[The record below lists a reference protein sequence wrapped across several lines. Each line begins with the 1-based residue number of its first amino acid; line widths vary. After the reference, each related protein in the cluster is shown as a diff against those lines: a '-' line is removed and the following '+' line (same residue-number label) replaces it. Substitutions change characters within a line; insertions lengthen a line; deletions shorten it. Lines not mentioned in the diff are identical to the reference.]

1 MKVNRIH
8 IILCLLGLSLP
19 IMASNISGNTEFLK
33 RNYEGAIEEYKKTIN
48 ATDSTDSKDKSVA
61 FAKFRVGECYSN
73 LNNPEEAVN
82 YLNEAIISGYQHAD
96 AYLIYGKN
104 LQKLGKYKLAK
115 AAFEEVERLQP
126 TNPLVKNLKASCDFA
141 VRFSSQNPISPEE
154 YIKGVNTAD
163 MEYGIGFYK
172 SGIIYATTSKDKDE
186 YRSQMFFT
194 DSSDEFSSSRSVDNM
209 IKSGKKPNMGTFA
222 IDTLNS
228 IMYYTKCIN
237 NENND
242 CFIYYSVFKKDK
254 WKNKGVLPIGD
265 RHTDAAHPALSENGK
280 RLYFTSNRSGGYGGS
295 DIWYIEKKQN
305 GKWDYKPINA
315 GAVVN
320 TAGNEA
326 FPYVVGNTLIFASD
340 GGVGFGGYDLYS
352 AVIDGKSISGVQN
365 LYRPINS
372 SYDDINI
379 IVSEKNDEAFLISN
393 RKTDTQDDIYRFKG
407 IFSATMISGH
417 VYDKKTGEPLSG
429 AQVILN
435 GMGKSQTVQTNEEG
449 YYYAFVEAGDFYKLI
464 ASSMGYL
471 SDIAMTKTEKTSI
484 GSFPVEQDFY
494 LSQAAMSISGR
505 VYDMETNEPF
515 INEDVMLYQDGKVVQ
530 QTKTDITGRYT
541 FTDLENGKEYQVK
554 VNKPNFLSI
563 SSKPFRYS
571 ENDSNNS
578 QFDLASIPS
587 AGNAYS
593 SEDKRYNKEGAVVG
607 WGKEIFLYD
616 IYYNFDSA
624 KLLPESKH
632 ALDKIILLLQSN
644 PTLKLEFGSHTDSRG
659 THEYNDKLSDERAKS
674 VVDYLVEA
682 GIDRTRLTWRGYG
695 KRHPL
700 IAKPATEGEHR
711 MNRRTSFKIVEN

>member
-1 MKVNRIH
+1 MPTF
-8 IILCLLGLSLP
+8 G
-19 IMASNISGNTEFLK
+19 SNIAGNTEFLK
-33 RNYEGAIEEYKKTIN
+33 RNYEGAIEQYKETLSN
-48 ATDSTDSKDKSVA
+48 TDSTKSKSET
-61 FAKFRVGECYSN
+61 FALYRIGECYSY
-73 LNNPEEAVN
+73 LNEPEEAVN
-82 YLNEAIISGYQHAD
+82 YLNNAITSGYQEAD

-104 LQKLGKYKLAK
+104 LQKLGKYTLAK

-126 TNPLVKNLKASCDFA
+126 ANPLVKNLKASCDFA
-141 VRFSSQNPISPEE
+141 IRFSSQNPISPEE
-154 YIKGVNTAD
+154 YISGINTTD
-163 MEYGIGFYK
+163 LEYGIGFYK
-172 SGIIYATTSKDKDE
+172 SGIIYSKTSKDKDE
-186 YRSQMFFT
+186 YRSQMYFA
-194 DSSDEFSSSRSVDNM
+194 DNSDEFSSSRSVDNM
-209 IKSGKKPNMGTFA
+209 IKTGNKPNIGTFA
-222 IDTLNS
+222 VDTLNN

-265 RHTDAAHPALSENGK
+265 RHTDAAHPALSANGK
-280 RLYFTSNRSGGYGGS
+280 RLYFTSNRAGGYGGS

-352 AVIDGKSISGVQN
+352 AIIDGKSISGVQN

-372 SYDDINI
+372 SFDDINI

-393 RKTDTQDDIYRFKG
+393 RKTDTKDDVYRFKG

-417 VYDKKTGEPLSG
+417 VYDKKTGLPLSE

-435 GMGKSQTVQTNEEG
+435 GMGKSQTVQTNEDG

-471 SDIAMTKTEKTSI
+471 SDIAMAKTEKTSI

-515 INEDVMLYQDGKVVQ
+515 INEDVMLLQDGKVVQ

-563 SSKPFRYS
+563 SSRPFRYS
-571 ENDSNNS
+571 EGDSNNS

-587 AGNAYS
+587 AANAYS
-593 SEDKRYNKEGAVVG
+593 SDDKRYNKEGAVVG
-607 WGKEIFLYD
+607 WGREIFLYD

-659 THEYNDKLSDERAKS
+659 THEYNDKLSNERAKS
-674 VVDYLVEA
+674 VVDYLVSA
-682 GIDRTRLTWRGYG
+682 GIDSTRLSWKGYG

-700 IAKPATEGEHR
+700 IANPATEGEHR

>member
-1 MKVNRIH
+1 
-8 IILCLLGLSLP
+8 
-19 IMASNISGNTEFLK
+19 MASNITGNTEFLK
-33 RNYEGAIEEYKKTIN
+33 RNYEGAIVEYQETLNN
-48 ATDSTDSKDKSVA
+48 ADSVKSDKQA
-61 FAKFRVGECYSN
+61 YALYRIGECYSI
-73 LNNPEEAVN
+73 LNNAEEAVN
-82 YLNEAIISGYQHAD
+82 YLNDAIISGYQKAE

-126 TNPLVKNLKASCDFA
+126 ANQQVKNLKASCDFA
-141 VRFSSQNPISPEE
+141 QLYSSQNPISPEE
-154 YIKGVNTAD
+154 YISGINTSD
-163 MEYGIGFYK
+163 IEYGIGFYK
-172 SGIIYATTSKDKDE
+172 SGIIYATTSKSKKE
-186 YRSQMFFT
+186 YSSKMFFS
-194 DSSDEFSSSRSVDNM
+194 DSNDDYSTSRSVDNM
-209 IKSGKKPNMGTFA
+209 IKFGRKPNIGTFA
-222 IDTLNS
+222 IDTLNH
-228 IMYYTKCIN
+228 IMYYTKCTN

-254 WKNKGVLPIGD
+254 WVNKGLLPIGD
-265 RHTDAAHPALSENGK
+265 RHTDAAHPALSANGK
-280 RLYFTSNRSGGYGGS
+280 RLYFSSNRAGGYGGS

-305 GKWDYKPINA
+305 GKWDYTPINA

-320 TAGNEA
+320 TAGNET
-326 FPYVVGNTLIFASD
+326 FPYVVDNTLIFASD
-340 GGVGFGGYDLYS
+340 GQVGFGGYDLYS
-352 AVIDGKSISGVQN
+352 AIIDGKSISGVQN

-393 RKTDTQDDIYRFKG
+393 RKTDTKDDVYRFQG

-435 GMGKSQTVQTNEEG
+435 GMGKSQTAQTNEEG

-471 SDIAMTKTEKTSI
+471 SDIAMTKTQKTSI

-494 LSQAAMSISGR
+494 LSQTAMSISGR

-515 INEDVMLYQDGKVVQ
+515 INEDVMLLQDGNVIQ

-554 VNKPNFLSI
+554 VNKANFLSI

-571 ENDSNNS
+571 ETDSNNS

-587 AGNAYS
+587 STNAYS
-593 SEDKRYNKEGAVVG
+593 SEDKRYNKDGAIVG
-607 WGKEIFLYD
+607 WGREIFLYD
-616 IYYNFDSA
+616 IYYNFNSA

-632 ALDKIILLLQSN
+632 ALDRIILLLQSN

-659 THEYNDKLSDERAKS
+659 THEYNDKLSEARAKS
-674 VVDYLVEA
+674 VVDYLVNA
-682 GIDRTRLTWRGYG
+682 GINRTRLSWKGYG

>member
-1 MKVNRIH
+1 MKLNRIS
-8 IILCLLGLSLP
+8 IIFCLLGLTMPSFG
-19 IMASNISGNTEFLK
+19 SNITGNTEFLK
-33 RNYEGAIEEYKKTIN
+33 RNYEGAIVEYKETLSN
-48 ATDSTDSKDKSVA
+48 ADSTKTDKEA
-61 FAKFRVGECYSN
+61 FALYRIGECYSN

-82 YLNEAIISGYQHAD
+82 YLNDAIISGYQKAD

-126 TNPLVKNLKASCDFA
+126 ANPLVKNLKASCDFA
-141 VRFSSQNPISPEE
+141 MLYSSQNPISPEE
-154 YIKGVNTAD
+154 YISGVNTSD
-163 MEYGIGFYK
+163 LEYGIGFYK
-172 SGIIYATTSKDKDE
+172 SGIIYATTSKSKDE
-186 YRSQMFFT
+186 YRSQMYFS
-194 DSSDEFSSSRSVDNM
+194 DSSDDFSTSRSVDNM
-209 IKSGKKPNMGTFA
+209 VKSGSKPNIGTFA
-222 IDTLNS
+222 VDTLNN

-254 WKNKGVLPIGD
+254 WVNKGLLPIGD
-265 RHTDAAHPALSENGK
+265 RHTDAAHPALSANGK
-280 RLYFTSNRSGGYGGS
+280 RLYFTSNRAGGYGGS

-305 GKWDYKPINA
+305 GKWDYTPINA

-326 FPYVVGNTLIFASD
+326 FPYVVANTLIFASD

-352 AVIDGKSISGVQN
+352 AIIDGKSISGVQN

-372 SYDDINI
+372 SFDDINI

-393 RKTDTQDDIYRFKG
+393 RKTETKDDIYRFKG

-471 SDIAMTKTEKTSI
+471 SDIAMAKTQKTSI

-505 VYDMETNEPF
+505 VYDMETNEPI
-515 INEDVMLYQDGKVVQ
+515 INEDVMLLQDGTVVQ

-571 ENDSNNS
+571 ETDSNNS
-578 QFDLASIPS
+578 QFDLAS
-587 AGNAYS
+587 S
-593 SEDKRYNKEGAVVG
+593 SSNTNS
-607 WGKEIFLYD
+607 WGREIFLYD

-624 KLLPESKH
+624 KLLPESKA
-632 ALDKIILLLQSN
+632 ALDRIILLLQSN

-659 THEYNDKLSDERAKS
+659 THEYNDKLSEERAKS
-674 VVDYLVEA
+674 VVDYLVNA
-682 GIDRTRLTWRGYG
+682 GINRTRLSWKGYG

-700 IAKPATEGEHR
+700 IARPATEGEHR
-711 MNRRTSFKIVEN
+711 MNRRTSFKIIEN

>member
-1 MKVNRIH
+1 MKLNRIS
-8 IILCLLGLSLP
+8 IIFCLLGLTMP
-19 IMASNISGNTEFLK
+19 TFGSNIAGNTEFLK
-33 RNYEGAIEEYKKTIN
+33 RNYEGAIEQYKETLSN
-48 ATDSTDSKDKSVA
+48 TDSTKSKSET
-61 FAKFRVGECYSN
+61 FALYRIGECYSY
-73 LNNPEEAVN
+73 LNEPEEAVN
-82 YLNEAIISGYQHAD
+82 YLNNAITSGYQEAD

-104 LQKLGKYKLAK
+104 LQKLGKYTLAK

-126 TNPLVKNLKASCDFA
+126 ANPLVKNLKASCDFA
-141 VRFSSQNPISPEE
+141 IRFSSQNPISPEE
-154 YIKGVNTAD
+154 YISGINTTD
-163 MEYGIGFYK
+163 LEYGIGFYK
-172 SGIIYATTSKDKDE
+172 SGIIYSKTSKDKDE
-186 YRSQMFFT
+186 YRSQMYFA
-194 DSSDEFSSSRSVDNM
+194 DNSDEFSSSRSVDNM
-209 IKSGKKPNMGTFA
+209 IKTGNKPNIGTFA
-222 IDTLNS
+222 VDTLNN

-265 RHTDAAHPALSENGK
+265 RHTDAAHPALSANGK
-280 RLYFTSNRSGGYGGS
+280 RLYFTSNRAGGYGGS

-352 AVIDGKSISGVQN
+352 AIIDGKSISGVQN

-372 SYDDINI
+372 SFDDINI

-393 RKTDTQDDIYRFKG
+393 RKTDTKDDVYRFKG

-417 VYDKKTGEPLSG
+417 VYDKKTGLPLSE

-435 GMGKSQTVQTNEEG
+435 GMGKSQTVQTNEDG

-471 SDIAMTKTEKTSI
+471 SDIAMAKTEKTSI

-515 INEDVMLYQDGKVVQ
+515 INEDVMLLQDGKVVQ

-563 SSKPFRYS
+563 SSRPFRYS
-571 ENDSNNS
+571 EGDSNNS

-587 AGNAYS
+587 AANAYS
-593 SEDKRYNKEGAVVG
+593 SDDKRYNKEGAVVG
-607 WGKEIFLYD
+607 WGREIFLYD

-659 THEYNDKLSDERAKS
+659 THEYNDKLSNERAKS
-674 VVDYLVEA
+674 VVDYLVSA
-682 GIDRTRLTWRGYG
+682 GIDSTRLSWKGYG

-700 IAKPATEGEHR
+700 IANPATEGEHR

>member
-1 MKVNRIH
+1 MKLNRIS
-8 IILCLLGLSLP
+8 IIFCLLGLTMP
-19 IMASNISGNTEFLK
+19 TFGSNIAGNTEFLK
-33 RNYEGAIEEYKKTIN
+33 RNYEGAIEQYKETLSN
-48 ATDSTDSKDKSVA
+48 TDSTKSKSET
-61 FAKFRVGECYSN
+61 FALYRIGECYSY
-73 LNNPEEAVN
+73 LNEPEEAVN
-82 YLNEAIISGYQHAD
+82 YLNNAITSGYQEAD

-104 LQKLGKYKLAK
+104 LQKLGKYTLAK

-126 TNPLVKNLKASCDFA
+126 ANPLVKNLKASCDFA
-141 VRFSSQNPISPEE
+141 IRFSSQNPISPEE
-154 YIKGVNTAD
+154 YISGINTTD
-163 MEYGIGFYK
+163 LEYGIGFYK
-172 SGIIYATTSKDKDE
+172 SGIIYSKTSKDKDE
-186 YRSQMFFT
+186 YRSQMYFA
-194 DSSDEFSSSRSVDNM
+194 DNSDEFSSSRSVDNM
-209 IKSGKKPNMGTFA
+209 IKTGNKPNIGTFA
-222 IDTLNS
+222 VDTLNN

-265 RHTDAAHPALSENGK
+265 RHTDAAHPALSANGK
-280 RLYFTSNRSGGYGGS
+280 RLYFTSNRAGGYGGS

-352 AVIDGKSISGVQN
+352 AIIDGKSISGVQN

-372 SYDDINI
+372 SFDDINI

-393 RKTDTQDDIYRFKG
+393 RKTDTKDDVYRFKG

-417 VYDKKTGEPLSG
+417 VYDKKTGLPLSE

-435 GMGKSQTVQTNEEG
+435 GMGKSQTVRTNEDG

-464 ASSMGYL
+464 ASSIGYL
-471 SDIAMTKTEKTSI
+471 SDIAMAKTEKTSI

-515 INEDVMLYQDGKVVQ
+515 INEDVMLLQDGKVVQ

-563 SSKPFRYS
+563 SSRPFRYS
-571 ENDSNNS
+571 EGDSNNS

-587 AGNAYS
+587 AANAYS
-593 SEDKRYNKEGAVVG
+593 SDDKRYNKEGAVVG
-607 WGKEIFLYD
+607 WGREIFLYD

-659 THEYNDKLSDERAKS
+659 THEYNDKLSNERAKS
-674 VVDYLVEA
+674 VVDYLVSA
-682 GIDRTRLTWRGYG
+682 GIDSTRLSWKGYG

-700 IAKPATEGEHR
+700 IANPATEGEHR

>member
-1 MKVNRIH
+1 MKLNRIS
-8 IILCLLGLSLP
+8 IIFCLLGLTMPSFG
-19 IMASNISGNTEFLK
+19 SNITGNTEFLK
-33 RNYEGAIEEYKKTIN
+33 RNYEGAIVEYKETLSN
-48 ATDSTDSKDKSVA
+48 ADSTKTDKEA
-61 FAKFRVGECYSN
+61 FALYRIGECYSN

-82 YLNEAIISGYQHAD
+82 YLNDAIISGYQKAD

-126 TNPLVKNLKASCDFA
+126 ANPLVKNLKASCDFA
-141 VRFSSQNPISPEE
+141 MLYSSQNPISPEE
-154 YIKGVNTAD
+154 YISGVNTSD
-163 MEYGIGFYK
+163 LEYGIGFYK
-172 SGIIYATTSKDKDE
+172 SGIIYATTSKSKDE
-186 YRSQMFFT
+186 YRSQMYFS
-194 DSSDEFSSSRSVDNM
+194 DSSDDFSTSRSVDNM
-209 IKSGKKPNMGTFA
+209 VKSGSKPNIGTFA
-222 IDTLNS
+222 VDTLNN

-254 WKNKGVLPIGD
+254 WVNKGLLPIGD
-265 RHTDAAHPALSENGK
+265 RHTDAAHPALSANGK
-280 RLYFTSNRSGGYGGS
+280 RLYFTSNRAGGYGGS

-305 GKWDYKPINA
+305 GKWDYTPINA

-326 FPYVVGNTLIFASD
+326 FPYVVANTLIFASD

-352 AVIDGKSISGVQN
+352 AIIDGKSISGVQN

-372 SYDDINI
+372 SFDDINI

-393 RKTDTQDDIYRFKG
+393 RKTETKDDIYRFKG

-471 SDIAMTKTEKTSI
+471 SDIAMAKTQKTSI

-505 VYDMETNEPF
+505 VYDMETNEPI
-515 INEDVMLYQDGKVVQ
+515 INEDVMLLQDGTVVQ

-571 ENDSNNS
+571 ETDSNNS

-587 AGNAYS
+587 NTNS
-593 SEDKRYNKEGAVVG
+593 
-607 WGKEIFLYD
+607 WGREIFLYD

-624 KLLPESKH
+624 KLLPESKA
-632 ALDKIILLLQSN
+632 ALDRIILLLQSN

-659 THEYNDKLSDERAKS
+659 THEYNDKLSEERAKS
-674 VVDYLVEA
+674 VVDYLVNA
-682 GIDRTRLTWRGYG
+682 GINRTRLSWKGYG

-700 IAKPATEGEHR
+700 IARPATEGEHR
-711 MNRRTSFKIVEN
+711 MNRRTSFKIIEN

>member
-1 MKVNRIH
+1 MKLNRIS
-8 IILCLLGLSLP
+8 IIFCLLGLTMPSFG
-19 IMASNISGNTEFLK
+19 SNITGNAEFLK
-33 RNYEGAIEEYKKTIN
+33 RNYEGAIKEYQETLNN
-48 ATDSTDSKDKSVA
+48 ADSIKNDKEA
-61 FAKFRVGECYSN
+61 FALYRIGECYSN

-82 YLNEAIISGYQHAD
+82 YLNDAIISGYQKAD

-126 TNPLVKNLKASCDFA
+126 ANPLVKNLKASCDFA
-141 VRFSSQNPISPEE
+141 MLYSSQNPISPEE
-154 YIKGVNTAD
+154 YINGINTSD
-163 MEYGIGFYK
+163 IEYGIGFYK
-172 SGIIYATTSKDKDE
+172 SGIIYATSTKSKDE
-186 YRSQMFFT
+186 YRSQMYFS
-194 DSSDEFSSSRSVDNM
+194 DSSDEYTTSRSVDNM
-209 IKSGKKPNMGTFA
+209 VKTGSKPNIGTFA
-222 IDTLNS
+222 VDTLNN

-254 WKNKGVLPIGD
+254 WVNKGLLPIGD
-265 RHTDAAHPALSENGK
+265 RHTDAAHPALSANGK
-280 RLYFTSNRSGGYGGS
+280 RLYFTSNRAGGYGGS

-305 GKWDYKPINA
+305 GKWDYTPINA

-352 AVIDGKSISGVQN
+352 AIIDGKSISGVQN

-372 SYDDINI
+372 SFDDINI

-393 RKTDTQDDIYRFKG
+393 RKTDTKDDIYRFKG

-417 VYDKKTGEPLSG
+417 VYDKKSGEPLSG
-429 AQVILN
+429 AQIILN

-471 SDIAMTKTEKTSI
+471 SDIAMTKTQKTSI

-515 INEDVMLYQDGKVVQ
+515 INEDVMLLQDGNVVQ

-541 FTDLENGKEYQVK
+541 FTDLENGKKYQVK

-587 AGNAYS
+587 NVNAYS
-593 SEDKRYNKEGAVVG
+593 SSDKRYNKEGAVVG
-607 WGKEIFLYD
+607 WGREIFLYD

-624 KLLPESKH
+624 KLLPDSKA
-632 ALDKIILLLQSN
+632 ALDRIILLLQSN

-659 THEYNDKLSDERAKS
+659 THAYNDKLSEERAKS
-674 VVDYLVEA
+674 VVNYLVNA
-682 GIDRTRLTWRGYG
+682 GINRTRLSWKGYG

>member
-1 MKVNRIH
+1 MKLNRIS
-8 IILCLLGLSLP
+8 IIFCLLGLAIPSFG
-19 IMASNISGNTEFLK
+19 SNITGNTEFLK
-33 RNYEGAIEEYKKTIN
+33 RNYEGAIEKYKETLT
-48 ATDSTDSKDKSVA
+48 ADSTKSNSET
-61 FAKFRVGECYSN
+61 FALFRIGECYSN

-82 YLNEAIISGYQHAD
+82 YLNDAIISGYQKAE

-126 TNPLVKNLKASCDFA
+126 ANEQVKNLKASCDFA
-141 VRFSSQNPISPEE
+141 MLYSSQNPISPEE
-154 YIKGVNTAD
+154 YISGINTAD
-163 MEYGIGFYK
+163 LEYGIGFYK
-172 SGIIYATTSKDKDE
+172 SGIIYATTTKNKDQ
-186 YRSQMFFT
+186 YHSQMYFA
-194 DSSDEFSSSRSVDNM
+194 DSSDEFSTSRSVDNM
-209 IKSGKKPNMGTFA
+209 IKTGSKPNIGTFA
-222 IDTLNS
+222 VDTLNN

-254 WKNKGVLPIGD
+254 WVNKGVLPIGD
-265 RHTDAAHPALSENGK
+265 RHTDAAHPALSANGK
-280 RLYFTSNRSGGYGGS
+280 RLYFTSNRAGGYGGS

-305 GKWDYKPINA
+305 GKWNYKPVNA

-340 GGVGFGGYDLYS
+340 GQVGFGGYDLYS
-352 AVIDGKSISGVQN
+352 AIIDGKSISGVQN

-372 SYDDINI
+372 SFDDINI

-393 RKTDTQDDIYRFKG
+393 RKTDTKDDVYRFKG

-417 VYDKKTGEPLSG
+417 VYDKKTQLPLSG

-471 SDIAMTKTEKTSI
+471 SDIAMAKTEKTSI

-515 INEDVMLYQDGKVVQ
+515 INEDVMLLQNGKVVQ

-563 SSKPFRYS
+563 SSRPFRYS
-571 ENDSNNS
+571 EGDSNNS

-587 AGNAYS
+587 ATNAYS
-593 SEDKRYNKEGAVVG
+593 SDDKRYNKEGAVVG
-607 WGKEIFLYD
+607 WGREIFLYD

-624 KLLPESKH
+624 KLLPDSKT
-632 ALDKIILLLQSN
+632 ALDRIILLLQSN

-659 THEYNDKLSDERAKS
+659 THEYNDKLSEERAKS
-674 VVDYLVEA
+674 VVDYLVRA
-682 GIDRTRLTWRGYG
+682 GIDPARLSWKGYG

-700 IAKPATEGEHR
+700 ITRPATEGEHR
-711 MNRRTSFKIVEN
+711 MNRRTSFKIIEN

>member
-1 MKVNRIH
+1 
-8 IILCLLGLSLP
+8 
-19 IMASNISGNTEFLK
+19 MASNISGNTEFLK

-141 VRFSSQNPISPEE
+141 LRFSSQNPISPEE

-530 QTKTDITGRYT
+530 QTKFLI
-541 FTDLENGKEYQVK
+541 YQ
-554 VNKPNFLSI
+554 
-563 SSKPFRYS
+563 
-571 ENDSNNS
+571 
-578 QFDLASIPS
+578 Q
-587 AGNAYS
+587 
-593 SEDKRYNKEGAVVG
+593 
-607 WGKEIFLYD
+607 
-616 IYYNFDSA
+616 
-624 KLLPESKH
+624 
-632 ALDKIILLLQSN
+632 
-644 PTLKLEFGSHTDSRG
+644 
-659 THEYNDKLSDERAKS
+659 
-674 VVDYLVEA
+674 
-682 GIDRTRLTWRGYG
+682 
-695 KRHPL
+695 
-700 IAKPATEGEHR
+700 
-711 MNRRTSFKIVEN
+711 

>member
-1 MKVNRIH
+1 MKLNRIS
-8 IILCLLGLSLP
+8 IIFCLLGLALP
-19 IMASNISGNTEFLK
+19 SFGSNITGNTEFLK
-33 RNYEGAIEEYKKTIN
+33 RNYEGAIEEYKESLTN
-48 ATDSTDSKDKSVA
+48 DSTKKNSET
-61 FAKFRVGECYSN
+61 FALFRIGECYSN
-73 LNNPEEAVN
+73 LNNPQEAVN
-82 YLNEAIISGYQHAD
+82 YLNNAIISGYQKAD

-126 TNPLVKNLKASCDFA
+126 ANPQVKNLKASCDFA
-141 VRFSSQNPISPEE
+141 LRYSSQNPISPEE
-154 YIKGVNTAD
+154 HIEGINTSD
-163 MEYGIGFYK
+163 IEYGIGFYK
-172 SGIIYATTSKDKDE
+172 SGIIYASTTKSGGE
-186 YRSQMFFT
+186 YRSQMYFA
-194 DSSDEFSSSRSVDNM
+194 DSSTDYTTSRSVENM
-209 IKSGKKPNMGTFA
+209 VKTGNKPNIGTFA
-222 IDTLNS
+222 IDTLNN

-254 WKNKGVLPIGD
+254 WVNKGLLPIGD
-265 RHTDAAHPALSENGK
+265 RYTDAAHPALSANGK
-280 RLYFTSNRSGGYGGS
+280 RLYFTSNRAGGYGGS

-305 GKWDYKPINA
+305 GKWDYTPINA

-326 FPYVVGNTLIFASD
+326 FPYVVGSTLIFASD
-340 GGVGFGGYDLYS
+340 GQVGFGGYDLYS
-352 AVIDGKSISGVQN
+352 AIIDGKSISAVQN

-379 IVSEKNDEAFLISN
+379 IASEENDEAFLISN
-393 RKTDTQDDIYRFKG
+393 RKTESKDDIFRFKG

-435 GMGKSQTVQTNEEG
+435 GMGKSQTAHTNEEG

-464 ASSMGYL
+464 ASSIGYL
-471 SDIAMTKTEKTSI
+471 SDIAMAKTQKTSI

-515 INEDVMLYQDGKVVQ
+515 INEDVMLLQDGIVVQ

-563 SSKPFRYS
+563 SSKPFIYS

-587 AGNAYS
+587 TTNTS
-593 SEDKRYNKEGAVVG
+593 DDKRYNKEGAIVG
-607 WGKEIFLYD
+607 WGREIFLYD

-632 ALDKIILLLQSN
+632 ALDRIILLLQSN

-659 THEYNDKLSDERAKS
+659 THEYNDKLSEARAKS
-674 VVDYLVEA
+674 VVDYLVNA
-682 GIDRTRLTWRGYG
+682 GINRTRLSWKGYG
-695 KRHPL
+695 KRYPL
-700 IAKPATEGEHR
+700 IANPATEGEHR

>member
-1 MKVNRIH
+1 MKLNRIS
-8 IILCLLGLSLP
+8 IIFCLLGLTMPSFG
-19 IMASNISGNTEFLK
+19 SNITGNTEFLK
-33 RNYEGAIEEYKKTIN
+33 RNYEGAIVEYKETLSN
-48 ATDSTDSKDKSVA
+48 ADSTKTDKEA
-61 FAKFRVGECYSN
+61 FALYRIGECYSN

-82 YLNEAIISGYQHAD
+82 YLNDAIISGYQKAD

-126 TNPLVKNLKASCDFA
+126 ANPLVKNLKASCDFA
-141 VRFSSQNPISPEE
+141 MLYSSQNPISPEE
-154 YIKGVNTAD
+154 YISGVNTSD
-163 MEYGIGFYK
+163 LEYGIGFYK
-172 SGIIYATTSKDKDE
+172 SGIIYATTSKSNDE
-186 YRSQMFFT
+186 YRSQMYFS
-194 DSSDEFSSSRSVDNM
+194 DSSDDFSTSRSVDNM
-209 IKSGKKPNMGTFA
+209 VKSGSKPNNGTFA
-222 IDTLNS
+222 VDTLNN

-254 WKNKGVLPIGD
+254 WVNKGLLPIGD
-265 RHTDAAHPALSENGK
+265 RHTDAAHPALSANGK
-280 RLYFTSNRSGGYGGS
+280 RLYFTSNRAGGYGGS

-305 GKWDYKPINA
+305 GKWDYTPINA

-326 FPYVVGNTLIFASD
+326 FPYVVANTLIFASD

-352 AVIDGKSISGVQN
+352 AIIDGKSISGVQN

-372 SYDDINI
+372 SFDDINI

-393 RKTDTQDDIYRFKG
+393 RKTETKDDIYRFKG

-471 SDIAMTKTEKTSI
+471 SDIAMAKTQKTSI

-505 VYDMETNEPF
+505 VYDMETNEPI
-515 INEDVMLYQDGKVVQ
+515 INEDVMLLQDGTVVQ

-571 ENDSNNS
+571 ETDSNNS
-578 QFDLASIPS
+578 QFDLASI
-587 AGNAYS
+587 S
-593 SEDKRYNKEGAVVG
+593 SNTNS
-607 WGKEIFLYD
+607 WGREIFLYD

-624 KLLPESKH
+624 KLLPESKA
-632 ALDKIILLLQSN
+632 ALDRIILLLQSN

-659 THEYNDKLSDERAKS
+659 THEYNDKLSEERAKS
-674 VVDYLVEA
+674 VVDYLVNA
-682 GIDRTRLTWRGYG
+682 GINRTRLSWKGYG

-700 IAKPATEGEHR
+700 IARPATEGEHR
-711 MNRRTSFKIVEN
+711 MNRRTSFKIIEN

>member
-1 MKVNRIH
+1 
-8 IILCLLGLSLP
+8 
-19 IMASNISGNTEFLK
+19 MASNITGNTEFLK
-33 RNYEGAIEEYKKTIN
+33 RNYEGAIVEYQETLNN
-48 ATDSTDSKDKSVA
+48 ADSVKSDKQA
-61 FAKFRVGECYSN
+61 YALYRIGECYSI
-73 LNNPEEAVN
+73 LNNAEEAVN
-82 YLNEAIISGYQHAD
+82 YLNDAIISGYQKAE

-126 TNPLVKNLKASCDFA
+126 ANQQVKNLKASCDFA
-141 VRFSSQNPISPEE
+141 QLYSSQNPISPEE
-154 YIKGVNTAD
+154 YISGINTSD
-163 MEYGIGFYK
+163 IEYGIGFYK
-172 SGIIYATTSKDKDE
+172 SGIIYATTSKSKKE
-186 YRSQMFFT
+186 YSSKMFFS
-194 DSSDEFSSSRSVDNM
+194 DSNDDYSTSRSVDNM
-209 IKSGKKPNMGTFA
+209 IKFGRKPNIGTFA
-222 IDTLNS
+222 IDTLNH
-228 IMYYTKCIN
+228 IMYYTKCTN

-254 WKNKGVLPIGD
+254 WVNKGLLPIGD
-265 RHTDAAHPALSENGK
+265 RHTDAAHPALSANGK
-280 RLYFTSNRSGGYGGS
+280 RLYFSSNRAGGYGGS

-305 GKWDYKPINA
+305 GKWDYTPINA

-340 GGVGFGGYDLYS
+340 GQVGFGGYDLYS
-352 AVIDGKSISGVQN
+352 AIIDGKSISAVQN

-379 IVSEKNDEAFLISN
+379 IASEENDEAFLISN
-393 RKTDTQDDIYRFKG
+393 RKTESKDDIFRFKG

-435 GMGKSQTVQTNEEG
+435 GMGKSQTAHTNEEG

-464 ASSMGYL
+464 ASSIGYL
-471 SDIAMTKTEKTSI
+471 SDIAMAKTQKTSI

-515 INEDVMLYQDGKVVQ
+515 INEDVMLLQDGIVVQ

-563 SSKPFRYS
+563 SSKPFIYS

-587 AGNAYS
+587 TTNTS
-593 SEDKRYNKEGAVVG
+593 DDKRYNKEGAIVG
-607 WGKEIFLYD
+607 WGREIFLYD

-632 ALDKIILLLQSN
+632 ALDRIILLLQSN

-659 THEYNDKLSDERAKS
+659 THEYNDKLSEARAKS
-674 VVDYLVEA
+674 VVDYLVNA
-682 GIDRTRLTWRGYG
+682 GINRTRLSWKGYG
-695 KRHPL
+695 KRYPL
-700 IAKPATEGEHR
+700 IANPATEGEHR

>member
-1 MKVNRIH
+1 MKLNRIS
-8 IILCLLGLSLP
+8 IIFCLLGLTMPSFG
-19 IMASNISGNTEFLK
+19 SNITGNAEFLK
-33 RNYEGAIEEYKKTIN
+33 RNYEGAIKEYQETLNN
-48 ATDSTDSKDKSVA
+48 ADSIKNDKEA
-61 FAKFRVGECYSN
+61 FALYRIGECYSN

-82 YLNEAIISGYQHAD
+82 YLNDAIISGYQKAD

-126 TNPLVKNLKASCDFA
+126 ANPLVKNLKASCDFA
-141 VRFSSQNPISPEE
+141 MLYSSQNPISPEE
-154 YIKGVNTAD
+154 YINGINTSD
-163 MEYGIGFYK
+163 IEYGIGFYK
-172 SGIIYATTSKDKDE
+172 SGIIYATSTKSKDE
-186 YRSQMFFT
+186 YRSQMYFS
-194 DSSDEFSSSRSVDNM
+194 DSSDEYTTSRSVDNM
-209 IKSGKKPNMGTFA
+209 VKTGSKPNIGTFA
-222 IDTLNS
+222 VDTLNN

-254 WKNKGVLPIGD
+254 WVNKGLLPIGD
-265 RHTDAAHPALSENGK
+265 RHTDAAHPALSANGK
-280 RLYFTSNRSGGYGGS
+280 RLYFTSNRAGGYGGS

-305 GKWDYKPINA
+305 GKWDYTPINA

-352 AVIDGKSISGVQN
+352 AIIDGKSISGVQN

-372 SYDDINI
+372 SFDDINI

-393 RKTDTQDDIYRFKG
+393 RKTDTKDDIYRFKG

-417 VYDKKTGEPLSG
+417 VYDKKSGEPLSG
-429 AQVILN
+429 AQIILN

-471 SDIAMTKTEKTSI
+471 SDIAMAKTQKTSI

-515 INEDVMLYQDGKVVQ
+515 INEDVMLLQDGNVVQ

-541 FTDLENGKEYQVK
+541 FTDLENGKQYQVK

-587 AGNAYS
+587 NVNAYS
-593 SEDKRYNKEGAVVG
+593 SSDKRYNKEGAVVG
-607 WGKEIFLYD
+607 WGREIFLYD

-624 KLLPESKH
+624 KLLPDSKA
-632 ALDKIILLLQSN
+632 ALDRIILLLQSN

-659 THEYNDKLSDERAKS
+659 THEYNDKLSEERAKS
-674 VVDYLVEA
+674 VVNYLVNA
-682 GIDRTRLTWRGYG
+682 GINRTRLSWKGYG

-700 IAKPATEGEHR
+700 IAKPVTEGEHR

>member
-1 MKVNRIH
+1 MKLNRIS
-8 IILCLLGLSLP
+8 IIFCLLGLTMP
-19 IMASNISGNTEFLK
+19 ILASTLTGNTEFLK
-33 RNYEGAIEEYKKTIN
+33 RNYEGAIVEYKKSIE
-48 ATDSTDSKDKSVA
+48 STDSIKSNRQA
-61 FAKFRVGECYSN
+61 YALFRIGECYSY
-73 LNNPEEAVN
+73 LNKPEEAVN
-82 YLNEAIISGYQHAD
+82 YLNNAITSGYQEAD
-96 AYLIYGKN
+96 AYMVYGKN
-104 LQKLGKYKLAK
+104 LQKLGKYTLAK

-126 TNPLVKNLKASCDFA
+126 TNPQVKNLKASCDFA
-141 VRFSSQNPISPEE
+141 IRFSSQNPISPEE
-154 YIKGVNTAD
+154 YIEGINTSD
-163 MEYGIGFYK
+163 LEYGIGFYK
-172 SGIIYATTSKDKDE
+172 SGLIYASATKEGNE
-186 YRSQMFFT
+186 YRSQMFFS
-194 DSSDEFSSSRSVDNM
+194 DSSDNFSTSRSVDNM
-209 IKSGKKPNMGTFA
+209 VKTGKKPNIGTFA
-222 IDTLNS
+222 VDTLND

-254 WKNKGVLPIGD
+254 WKDKGILPIGD
-265 RHTDAAHPALSENGK
+265 RHTDAAHPALSANGK
-280 RLYFTSNRSGGYGGS
+280 RLYFTSNRAGGYGGS

-305 GKWDYKPINA
+305 GKWDYTPINA

-326 FPYVVGNTLIFASD
+326 FPYVVGSTLIFASD

-352 AVIDGKSISGVQN
+352 AIIDGKSISGVQN

-393 RKTDTQDDIYRFKG
+393 RKTETQDDIYRFKG

-417 VYDKKTGEPLSG
+417 VYDKKTQEPLSG

-435 GMGKSQTVQTNEEG
+435 GMGKSQTAQTNEEG

-464 ASSMGYL
+464 ASSRGYL
-471 SDIAMTKTEKTSI
+471 SDIAMAKTEKTSI

-515 INEDVMLYQDGKVVQ
+515 INEDVMLYQDGKVIQ

-563 SSKPFRYS
+563 SSKPFIYS

-587 AGNAYS
+587 STNAYS
-593 SEDKRYNKEGAVVG
+593 SEDKRYNKDGAIVG
-607 WGKEIFLYD
+607 WGREIFLYD

-624 KLLPESKH
+624 KLLPDSKK
-632 ALDKIILLLQSN
+632 ALDRIILLLQSN

-659 THEYNDKLSDERAKS
+659 THEYNDKLSEARAKS
-674 VVDYLVEA
+674 VVEYLVNS
-682 GIDRTRLTWRGYG
+682 GIDRTRLSWKGYG

-700 IAKPATEGEHR
+700 ISKPATEGEHR
-711 MNRRTSFKIVEN
+711 MNRRTSFKIIEN

>member
-1 MKVNRIH
+1 MKLNRIS
-8 IILCLLGLSLP
+8 IIFCLLGLTMPSFG
-19 IMASNISGNTEFLK
+19 SNITGNTEFLK
-33 RNYEGAIEEYKKTIN
+33 RNYEGAIVEYKETLSN
-48 ATDSTDSKDKSVA
+48 ADSTKTDKEA
-61 FAKFRVGECYSN
+61 FALYRIGECYSN

-82 YLNEAIISGYQHAD
+82 YLNDAIISGYQKAD

-126 TNPLVKNLKASCDFA
+126 ANPLVKNLKASCDFA
-141 VRFSSQNPISPEE
+141 MLYSSQNPISPEE
-154 YIKGVNTAD
+154 YISGVNTSD
-163 MEYGIGFYK
+163 LEYGIGFYK
-172 SGIIYATTSKDKDE
+172 SGIIYATTSKSKDE
-186 YRSQMFFT
+186 YRSQMYFS
-194 DSSDEFSSSRSVDNM
+194 DSSDDFSTSRSVDNM
-209 IKSGKKPNMGTFA
+209 VKSGSKPNIGTFA
-222 IDTLNS
+222 VDTLNN
-228 IMYYTKCIN
+228 IIYYTKCIN

-254 WKNKGVLPIGD
+254 WVNKGLLPIGD
-265 RHTDAAHPALSENGK
+265 RHTDAAHPALSANGK
-280 RLYFTSNRSGGYGGS
+280 RLYFTSNRAGGYGGS

-305 GKWDYKPINA
+305 GKWDYTPINA

-326 FPYVVGNTLIFASD
+326 FPYVVANTLIFASD

-352 AVIDGKSISGVQN
+352 AIIDGKSISGVQN

-372 SYDDINI
+372 SFDDINI

-393 RKTDTQDDIYRFKG
+393 RKTETKDDIYRFKG

-471 SDIAMTKTEKTSI
+471 SDIAMAKTQKTSI

-505 VYDMETNEPF
+505 VYDMETNEPI
-515 INEDVMLYQDGKVVQ
+515 INEDVMLLQDGTVVQ

-571 ENDSNNS
+571 ETDSNNS
-578 QFDLASIPS
+578 QFDLASI
-587 AGNAYS
+587 S
-593 SEDKRYNKEGAVVG
+593 SNTNS
-607 WGKEIFLYD
+607 WGREIFLYD

-624 KLLPESKH
+624 KLLPESKA
-632 ALDKIILLLQSN
+632 ALDRIILLLQSN

-659 THEYNDKLSDERAKS
+659 THEYNDKLSEERAKS
-674 VVDYLVEA
+674 VVDYLVNA
-682 GIDRTRLTWRGYG
+682 GINRTRLSWKGYG

-700 IAKPATEGEHR
+700 IARPATEGEHR
-711 MNRRTSFKIVEN
+711 MNRRTSFKIIEN

>member
-1 MKVNRIH
+1 MKLNRIS
-8 IILCLLGLSLP
+8 IIFCLLGLTMPSFG
-19 IMASNISGNTEFLK
+19 SNITGNTEFLK
-33 RNYEGAIEEYKKTIN
+33 RNYEGAIVEYKETLSN
-48 ATDSTDSKDKSVA
+48 ADSTKTDKEA
-61 FAKFRVGECYSN
+61 FALYRIGECYSN

-82 YLNEAIISGYQHAD
+82 YLNDAIISGYQKAD

-126 TNPLVKNLKASCDFA
+126 ANPLVKNLKASCDFA
-141 VRFSSQNPISPEE
+141 MLYSSQNPISPEE
-154 YIKGVNTAD
+154 YISGVNTSD
-163 MEYGIGFYK
+163 LEYGIGFYK
-172 SGIIYATTSKDKDE
+172 SGIIYATTSKSKDE
-186 YRSQMFFT
+186 YRSQMYFS
-194 DSSDEFSSSRSVDNM
+194 DSSDDFSTSRSVDNM
-209 IKSGKKPNMGTFA
+209 VKSGSKPNNGTFA
-222 IDTLNS
+222 VDTLNN

-254 WKNKGVLPIGD
+254 WVNKGLLPIGD
-265 RHTDAAHPALSENGK
+265 RHTDAAHPALSANGK
-280 RLYFTSNRSGGYGGS
+280 RLYFTSNRAGGYGGS

-305 GKWDYKPINA
+305 GKWDYTPINA

-326 FPYVVGNTLIFASD
+326 FPYVVANTLIFASD

-352 AVIDGKSISGVQN
+352 AIIDGKSISGVQN

-372 SYDDINI
+372 SFDDINI

-393 RKTDTQDDIYRFKG
+393 RKTETKDDIYRFKG

-471 SDIAMTKTEKTSI
+471 SDIAMAKTQKTSI

-505 VYDMETNEPF
+505 VYDMETNEPI
-515 INEDVMLYQDGKVVQ
+515 INEDVMLLQDGTVVQ

-571 ENDSNNS
+571 ETDSNNS
-578 QFDLASIPS
+578 QFDLASI
-587 AGNAYS
+587 S
-593 SEDKRYNKEGAVVG
+593 SNTNS
-607 WGKEIFLYD
+607 WGREIFLYD

-624 KLLPESKH
+624 KLLPESKA
-632 ALDKIILLLQSN
+632 ALDRIILLLQSN

-659 THEYNDKLSDERAKS
+659 THEYNDKLSEERAKS
-674 VVDYLVEA
+674 VVDYLVNA
-682 GIDRTRLTWRGYG
+682 GINRTRLSWKGYG

-700 IAKPATEGEHR
+700 IARPATEGEHR
-711 MNRRTSFKIVEN
+711 MNRRTSFKIIEN

>member
-1 MKVNRIH
+1 MKLNH
-8 IILCLLGLSLP
+8 ISIIFCLLGLTMPS
-19 IMASNISGNTEFLK
+19 MASNITGNTEFLK
-33 RNYEGAIEEYKKTIN
+33 RNYEGAIVEYQETLNN
-48 ATDSTDSKDKSVA
+48 ADSVKSDKQA
-61 FAKFRVGECYSN
+61 YALYRIGECYSI
-73 LNNPEEAVN
+73 LNNAEEAVN
-82 YLNEAIISGYQHAD
+82 YLNDAIISGYQKAE

-126 TNPLVKNLKASCDFA
+126 ANQQVKNLKASCDFA
-141 VRFSSQNPISPEE
+141 QLYSSQNPISPEE
-154 YIKGVNTAD
+154 YISGINTSD
-163 MEYGIGFYK
+163 IEYGIGFYK
-172 SGIIYATTSKDKDE
+172 SGIIYATTSKSKKE
-186 YRSQMFFT
+186 YSSKMFFS
-194 DSSDEFSSSRSVDNM
+194 DSNDDYSTSRSVDNM
-209 IKSGKKPNMGTFA
+209 IKFGRKPNIGTFA
-222 IDTLNS
+222 IDTLNH
-228 IMYYTKCIN
+228 IMYYTKCTN

-254 WKNKGVLPIGD
+254 WVNKGLLPIGD
-265 RHTDAAHPALSENGK
+265 RHTDAAHPALSANGK
-280 RLYFTSNRSGGYGGS
+280 RLYFSSNRAGGYGGS

-305 GKWDYKPINA
+305 GKWDYTPINA

-320 TAGNEA
+320 TAGNET
-326 FPYVVGNTLIFASD
+326 FPYVVDNTLIFASD
-340 GGVGFGGYDLYS
+340 GQVGFGGYDLYS
-352 AVIDGKSISGVQN
+352 AIIDGKSISGVQN

-393 RKTDTQDDIYRFKG
+393 RKTDTKDDVYRFQG

-435 GMGKSQTVQTNEEG
+435 GMGKSQTAQTNEEG

-471 SDIAMTKTEKTSI
+471 SDIAMTKTQKTSI

-494 LSQAAMSISGR
+494 LSQTAMSISGR

-515 INEDVMLYQDGKVVQ
+515 INEDVMLLQDGNVIQ

-554 VNKPNFLSI
+554 VNKANFLSI

-571 ENDSNNS
+571 ETDSNNS

-587 AGNAYS
+587 STNAYS
-593 SEDKRYNKEGAVVG
+593 SEDKRYNKDGAIVG
-607 WGKEIFLYD
+607 WGREIFLYD
-616 IYYNFDSA
+616 IYYNFNSA

-632 ALDKIILLLQSN
+632 ALDRIILLLQSN

-659 THEYNDKLSDERAKS
+659 THEYNDKLSEARAKS
-674 VVDYLVEA
+674 VVDYLVNA
-682 GIDRTRLTWRGYG
+682 GINRTRLSWKGYG

>member
-1 MKVNRIH
+1 MKLNRIS
-8 IILCLLGLSLP
+8 IIFCLLGLTMPSFG
-19 IMASNISGNTEFLK
+19 SNITGNTEFLK
-33 RNYEGAIEEYKKTIN
+33 RNYEGAIVEYKETLSN
-48 ATDSTDSKDKSVA
+48 ADSTKTDKEA
-61 FAKFRVGECYSN
+61 FALYRIGECYSN

-82 YLNEAIISGYQHAD
+82 YLNDAIISGYQKAD

-126 TNPLVKNLKASCDFA
+126 ANPLVKNLKASCDFA
-141 VRFSSQNPISPEE
+141 MLYSSQNPISPEE
-154 YIKGVNTAD
+154 YISGVNTSD
-163 MEYGIGFYK
+163 LEYGIGFYK
-172 SGIIYATTSKDKDE
+172 SGIIYATTSKSKDE
-186 YRSQMFFT
+186 YRSQMYFS
-194 DSSDEFSSSRSVDNM
+194 DSSDDFSTSRSVDNM
-209 IKSGKKPNMGTFA
+209 VKSGSKPNIGTFA
-222 IDTLNS
+222 VDTLNN

-254 WKNKGVLPIGD
+254 WVNKGLLPIGD
-265 RHTDAAHPALSENGK
+265 RHTDAAHPALSANGK
-280 RLYFTSNRSGGYGGS
+280 RLYFTSNRAGGYGGS

-305 GKWDYKPINA
+305 GKWNYKPVNA

-326 FPYVVGNTLIFASD
+326 FPYVVANTLIFASD

-352 AVIDGKSISGVQN
+352 AIIDGKSISGVQN

-372 SYDDINI
+372 SFDDINI

-393 RKTDTQDDIYRFKG
+393 RKTETKDDIYRFKG

-471 SDIAMTKTEKTSI
+471 SDIAMAKTQKTSI

-505 VYDMETNEPF
+505 VYDMETNEPI
-515 INEDVMLYQDGKVVQ
+515 INEDVMLLQDGTVVQ

-571 ENDSNNS
+571 ETDSNNS
-578 QFDLASIPS
+578 QFDLASI
-587 AGNAYS
+587 S
-593 SEDKRYNKEGAVVG
+593 SNTNS
-607 WGKEIFLYD
+607 WGREIFLYD

-624 KLLPESKH
+624 KLLPESKA
-632 ALDKIILLLQSN
+632 ALDRIILLLQSN

-659 THEYNDKLSDERAKS
+659 THEYNDKLSEERAKS
-674 VVDYLVEA
+674 VVDYLVNA
-682 GIDRTRLTWRGYG
+682 GINRTRLSWKGYG

-700 IAKPATEGEHR
+700 IARPATEGEHR
-711 MNRRTSFKIVEN
+711 MNRRTSFKIIEN

>member
-1 MKVNRIH
+1 MKLNRIS
-8 IILCLLGLSLP
+8 IIFCLLGLTMPSFG
-19 IMASNISGNTEFLK
+19 SNITGNTEFLK
-33 RNYEGAIEEYKKTIN
+33 RNYEGAIVEYKETLSG
-48 ATDSTDSKDKSVA
+48 DSVKSDKEA
-61 FAKFRVGECYSN
+61 FALYRIGECYSN

-82 YLNEAIISGYQHAD
+82 YLNDAIISGYQKAD

-126 TNPLVKNLKASCDFA
+126 ANPLVKNLKASCDFA
-141 VRFSSQNPISPEE
+141 QLYSSQNPISPEE
-154 YIKGVNTAD
+154 YINGINTSD
-163 MEYGIGFYK
+163 IEYGIGFYK
-172 SGIIYATTSKDKDE
+172 SGIIYATTSKSKDE
-186 YRSQMFFT
+186 YRSQMYFS
-194 DSSDEFSSSRSVDNM
+194 DSSDEYSTSRSVDNM
-209 IKSGKKPNMGTFA
+209 VKSGNKPNIGTFA
-222 IDTLNS
+222 IDTLNN

-254 WKNKGVLPIGD
+254 WVNKGLLPIGD
-265 RHTDAAHPALSENGK
+265 RHTDAAHPALSANGK
-280 RLYFTSNRSGGYGGS
+280 RLYFTSNRAGGYGGS

-305 GKWDYKPINA
+305 GKWDYTPINA

-340 GGVGFGGYDLYS
+340 GQIGFGGYDLYS
-352 AVIDGKSISGVQN
+352 AIIDGKSISGVQN

-379 IVSEKNDEAFLISN
+379 IASEKNDEAFLISN
-393 RKTDTQDDIYRFKG
+393 RKTDSKDDVYRFKG

-429 AQVILN
+429 AQIILN
-435 GMGKSQTVQTNEEG
+435 GMGKSQTAQTNEEG

-471 SDIAMTKTEKTSI
+471 SDIAMAKTQKTSI

-515 INEDVMLYQDGKVVQ
+515 INEDVMLLQDGKVVQ

-571 ENDSNNS
+571 ETDSNNS
-578 QFDLASIPS
+578 QYDLASISS
-587 AGNAYS
+587 ATNTS
-593 SEDKRYNKEGAVVG
+593 DDKRYNKEGAVVG
-607 WGKEIFLYD
+607 WGREIFLYD

-624 KLLPESKH
+624 KLLPDSKT
-632 ALDKIILLLQSN
+632 ALDRIILLLQSN

-659 THEYNDKLSDERAKS
+659 THEYNDKLSEERAKS
-674 VVDYLVEA
+674 VVDYLVNA
-682 GIDRTRLTWRGYG
+682 GINRTRLSWKGYG

-711 MNRRTSFKIVEN
+711 MNRRTSFKIIEN

>member
-1 MKVNRIH
+1 MKLNRIS
-8 IILCLLGLSLP
+8 IIFCLLGLTMPSFG
-19 IMASNISGNTEFLK
+19 SNITGNTEFLK
-33 RNYEGAIEEYKKTIN
+33 RNYEGAIVEYKETLSN
-48 ATDSTDSKDKSVA
+48 ADSTKTDKEA
-61 FAKFRVGECYSN
+61 FALYRIGECYSN

-82 YLNEAIISGYQHAD
+82 YLNDAIISGYQKAD

-126 TNPLVKNLKASCDFA
+126 ANPLVKNLKASCDFA
-141 VRFSSQNPISPEE
+141 MLYSSQNPISPEE
-154 YIKGVNTAD
+154 YISGVNTSD
-163 MEYGIGFYK
+163 LEYGIGFYK
-172 SGIIYATTSKDKDE
+172 SGIIYATTSKSKDE
-186 YRSQMFFT
+186 YRSQMYFS
-194 DSSDEFSSSRSVDNM
+194 DSSDDFSTSRSVDNM
-209 IKSGKKPNMGTFA
+209 VKSGSKPNIGTFA
-222 IDTLNS
+222 VDTLNN

-254 WKNKGVLPIGD
+254 WVNKGLLPIGD
-265 RHTDAAHPALSENGK
+265 RHTDAAHPALSANGK
-280 RLYFTSNRSGGYGGS
+280 RLYFTSNRAGGYGGS

-305 GKWDYKPINA
+305 GKWDYTPINA

-326 FPYVVGNTLIFASD
+326 FPYVVANTLIFASD

-352 AVIDGKSISGVQN
+352 AIIDGKSISGVQN

-372 SYDDINI
+372 SFDDINI

-393 RKTDTQDDIYRFKG
+393 RKTETKDDIYRFKG

-471 SDIAMTKTEKTSI
+471 SDIAMAKTQKTSI

-505 VYDMETNEPF
+505 VYDMETNEPI
-515 INEDVMLYQDGKVVQ
+515 INEDVMLLQDGTVVQ

-571 ENDSNNS
+571 ETDSNNS
-578 QFDLASIPS
+578 QFDLASI
-587 AGNAYS
+587 S
-593 SEDKRYNKEGAVVG
+593 SNTNS
-607 WGKEIFLYD
+607 WGREIFLYD

-624 KLLPESKH
+624 KLLPESKA
-632 ALDKIILLLQSN
+632 ALDRIILLLQSN

-659 THEYNDKLSDERAKS
+659 THEYNDKLSEERAKS
-674 VVDYLVEA
+674 VVDYLVNA
-682 GIDRTRLTWRGYG
+682 GINRTRLSWKGYG

-711 MNRRTSFKIVEN
+711 MNRRTSFKIIEN

>member
-1 MKVNRIH
+1 MKLNRIS
-8 IILCLLGLSLP
+8 IIFCLLGLTMPSFG
-19 IMASNISGNTEFLK
+19 SNITGNTEFLK
-33 RNYEGAIEEYKKTIN
+33 RNYEGAIVEYKETLSN
-48 ATDSTDSKDKSVA
+48 ADSTKTDKEA
-61 FAKFRVGECYSN
+61 FALYRIGECYSN

-82 YLNEAIISGYQHAD
+82 YLNDAIISGYQKAD

-126 TNPLVKNLKASCDFA
+126 ANPLVKNLKASCYFA
-141 VRFSSQNPISPEE
+141 MLYSSQNPISPEE
-154 YIKGVNTAD
+154 YISGVNTSD
-163 MEYGIGFYK
+163 LEYGIGFYK
-172 SGIIYATTSKDKDE
+172 SGIIYATTSKSKDE
-186 YRSQMFFT
+186 YRSQMYFS
-194 DSSDEFSSSRSVDNM
+194 DSSDDFSTSRSVDNM
-209 IKSGKKPNMGTFA
+209 VKSGSKPNIGTFA
-222 IDTLNS
+222 VDTLNN

-254 WKNKGVLPIGD
+254 WVNKGLLPIGD
-265 RHTDAAHPALSENGK
+265 RHTDAAHPALSANGK
-280 RLYFTSNRSGGYGGS
+280 RLYFTSNRAGGYGGS

-305 GKWDYKPINA
+305 GKWNYKPVNA

-326 FPYVVGNTLIFASD
+326 FPYVVANTLIFASD

-352 AVIDGKSISGVQN
+352 AIIDGKSISGVQN

-372 SYDDINI
+372 SFDDINI

-393 RKTDTQDDIYRFKG
+393 RKTETKDDIYRFKG

-471 SDIAMTKTEKTSI
+471 SDIAMAKTQKTSI

-505 VYDMETNEPF
+505 VYDMETNEPI
-515 INEDVMLYQDGKVVQ
+515 INEDVMLLQDGTVVQ

-571 ENDSNNS
+571 ETDSNNS
-578 QFDLASIPS
+578 QFDLASI
-587 AGNAYS
+587 S
-593 SEDKRYNKEGAVVG
+593 SNTNS
-607 WGKEIFLYD
+607 WGREIFLYD

-624 KLLPESKH
+624 KLLPESKA
-632 ALDKIILLLQSN
+632 ALDRIILLLQSN

-659 THEYNDKLSDERAKS
+659 THEYNDKLSEERAKS
-674 VVDYLVEA
+674 VVDYLVNA
-682 GIDRTRLTWRGYG
+682 GINRTRLSWKGYG

-700 IAKPATEGEHR
+700 IARPATEGEHR
-711 MNRRTSFKIVEN
+711 MNRRTSFKIIEN

>member
-1 MKVNRIH
+1 
-8 IILCLLGLSLP
+8 
-19 IMASNISGNTEFLK
+19 MASNISGNTEFLK

-141 VRFSSQNPISPEE
+141 LRFSSQNPISPEE

-320 TAGNEA
+320 TSGNEA
-326 FPYVVGNTLIFASD
+326 FPYVVGNT
-340 GGVGFGGYDLYS
+340 
-352 AVIDGKSISGVQN
+352 
-365 LYRPINS
+365 
-372 SYDDINI
+372 
-379 IVSEKNDEAFLISN
+379 
-393 RKTDTQDDIYRFKG
+393 
-407 IFSATMISGH
+407 
-417 VYDKKTGEPLSG
+417 
-429 AQVILN
+429 
-435 GMGKSQTVQTNEEG
+435 
-449 YYYAFVEAGDFYKLI
+449 
-464 ASSMGYL
+464 
-471 SDIAMTKTEKTSI
+471 
-484 GSFPVEQDFY
+484 
-494 LSQAAMSISGR
+494 
-505 VYDMETNEPF
+505 
-515 INEDVMLYQDGKVVQ
+515 
-530 QTKTDITGRYT
+530 
-541 FTDLENGKEYQVK
+541 
-554 VNKPNFLSI
+554 
-563 SSKPFRYS
+563 
-571 ENDSNNS
+571 
-578 QFDLASIPS
+578 
-587 AGNAYS
+587 
-593 SEDKRYNKEGAVVG
+593 
-607 WGKEIFLYD
+607 
-616 IYYNFDSA
+616 
-624 KLLPESKH
+624 
-632 ALDKIILLLQSN
+632 
-644 PTLKLEFGSHTDSRG
+644 
-659 THEYNDKLSDERAKS
+659 
-674 VVDYLVEA
+674 
-682 GIDRTRLTWRGYG
+682 
-695 KRHPL
+695 
-700 IAKPATEGEHR
+700 
-711 MNRRTSFKIVEN
+711 

>member
-1 MKVNRIH
+1 MKLNRIS
-8 IILCLLGLSLP
+8 IIFCLLGLTMPSFG
-19 IMASNISGNTEFLK
+19 SNITGNAEFLK
-33 RNYEGAIEEYKKTIN
+33 RNYEGAIKEYQETLNN
-48 ATDSTDSKDKSVA
+48 ADSIKNDKEA
-61 FAKFRVGECYSN
+61 FALYRIGECYSN

-82 YLNEAIISGYQHAD
+82 YLNDAIISGYQKAD

-126 TNPLVKNLKASCDFA
+126 ANPLVKNLKASCDFA
-141 VRFSSQNPISPEE
+141 MLYSSQNPISPEE
-154 YIKGVNTAD
+154 YINGINTSD
-163 MEYGIGFYK
+163 IEYGIGFYK
-172 SGIIYATTSKDKDE
+172 SGIIYATSTKSKDE
-186 YRSQMFFT
+186 YRSQMYFS
-194 DSSDEFSSSRSVDNM
+194 DSSDEYTTSRSVDNM
-209 IKSGKKPNMGTFA
+209 VKTGSKPNIGTFA
-222 IDTLNS
+222 VDTLNN

-254 WKNKGVLPIGD
+254 WVNKGLLPIGD
-265 RHTDAAHPALSENGK
+265 RHTDAAHPALSANGK
-280 RLYFTSNRSGGYGGS
+280 RLYFTSNRAGGYGGS

-305 GKWDYKPINA
+305 GKWDYTPINA

-352 AVIDGKSISGVQN
+352 AIIDGKSISGVQN

-372 SYDDINI
+372 SFDDINI

-393 RKTDTQDDIYRFKG
+393 RKTDTKDDIYRFKG

-417 VYDKKTGEPLSG
+417 VYDKKSGEPLSG
-429 AQVILN
+429 AQIILN

-471 SDIAMTKTEKTSI
+471 SDIAMTKTQKTSI

-515 INEDVMLYQDGKVVQ
+515 INEDVMLLQDGNVVQ

-541 FTDLENGKEYQVK
+541 FTDLENGKKYQVK

-587 AGNAYS
+587 NVNAYS
-593 SEDKRYNKEGAVVG
+593 SSDKRYNKEGAVVG
-607 WGKEIFLYD
+607 WGREIFLYD

-624 KLLPESKH
+624 KLLPDSKA
-632 ALDKIILLLQSN
+632 ALDRIILLLQSN

-659 THEYNDKLSDERAKS
+659 THEYNDKLSEERAKS
-674 VVDYLVEA
+674 VVNYLVNA
-682 GIDRTRLTWRGYG
+682 GINRTRLSWKGYG

-700 IAKPATEGEHR
+700 IAKPVTEGEHR

>member
-1 MKVNRIH
+1 
-8 IILCLLGLSLP
+8 
-19 IMASNISGNTEFLK
+19 MASNITGNTEFLK
-33 RNYEGAIEEYKKTIN
+33 RNYEGAIVEYQETLNN
-48 ATDSTDSKDKSVA
+48 ADSVKSDKQA
-61 FAKFRVGECYSN
+61 YALYRIGECYSI
-73 LNNPEEAVN
+73 LNNAEEAVN
-82 YLNEAIISGYQHAD
+82 YLNDAIISGYQKAE

-126 TNPLVKNLKASCDFA
+126 ANQQVKNLKASCDFA
-141 VRFSSQNPISPEE
+141 QLYSSQNPISPEE
-154 YIKGVNTAD
+154 YISGINTSD
-163 MEYGIGFYK
+163 IEYGIGFYK
-172 SGIIYATTSKDKDE
+172 SGIIYATTSKSKKE
-186 YRSQMFFT
+186 YSSKMFFS
-194 DSSDEFSSSRSVDNM
+194 DSNDDYSTSRSVDNM
-209 IKSGKKPNMGTFA
+209 IKFGRKPNIGTFA
-222 IDTLNS
+222 IDTLNH
-228 IMYYTKCIN
+228 IMYYTKCTN

-254 WKNKGVLPIGD
+254 WVNKGLLPIGD
-265 RHTDAAHPALSENGK
+265 RHTDAAHPALSANGK
-280 RLYFTSNRSGGYGGS
+280 RLYFSSNRAGGYGGS

-305 GKWDYKPINA
+305 GKWDYTPINA

-320 TAGNEA
+320 TAGNET
-326 FPYVVGNTLIFASD
+326 FPYIVDNTLIFASD
-340 GGVGFGGYDLYS
+340 GQVGFGGYDLYS
-352 AVIDGKSISGVQN
+352 AIIDGKSISGVQN

-393 RKTDTQDDIYRFKG
+393 RKTDTKDDVYRFQG

-435 GMGKSQTVQTNEEG
+435 GMGKSQTAQTNEEG

-471 SDIAMTKTEKTSI
+471 SDIAMTKTQKTSI

-494 LSQAAMSISGR
+494 LSQTAMSISGR

-515 INEDVMLYQDGKVVQ
+515 INEDVMLLQDGNVVQ

-554 VNKPNFLSI
+554 VNKANFLSI

-571 ENDSNNS
+571 ETDSNNS

-587 AGNAYS
+587 STNAYS
-593 SEDKRYNKEGAVVG
+593 SEDKRYNKDGAIVG
-607 WGKEIFLYD
+607 WGREIFLYD
-616 IYYNFDSA
+616 IYYNFNSA

-632 ALDKIILLLQSN
+632 ALDRIILLLQSN

-659 THEYNDKLSDERAKS
+659 THEYNDKLSEARAKS
-674 VVDYLVEA
+674 VVDYLVNA
-682 GIDRTRLTWRGYG
+682 GINRTRLSWKGYG

>member
-417 VYDKKTGEPLSG
+417 VYDKKTEEPLSG

-563 SSKPFRYS
+563 STPHSFGP
-571 ENDSNNS
+571 
-578 QFDLASIPS
+578 P
-587 AGNAYS
+587 AG
-593 SEDKRYNKEGAVVG
+593 R
-607 WGKEIFLYD
+607 
-616 IYYNFDSA
+616 
-624 KLLPESKH
+624 
-632 ALDKIILLLQSN
+632 
-644 PTLKLEFGSHTDSRG
+644 
-659 THEYNDKLSDERAKS
+659 
-674 VVDYLVEA
+674 
-682 GIDRTRLTWRGYG
+682 
-695 KRHPL
+695 
-700 IAKPATEGEHR
+700 
-711 MNRRTSFKIVEN
+711 

>member
-1 MKVNRIH
+1 MKLNRIS
-8 IILCLLGLSLP
+8 IIFCLLGLTMP
-19 IMASNISGNTEFLK
+19 TFGSNIAGNTEFLK
-33 RNYEGAIEEYKKTIN
+33 RNYEGAIEQYKETLSN
-48 ATDSTDSKDKSVA
+48 TDSTKSKSET
-61 FAKFRVGECYSN
+61 FALYRIGECYSY
-73 LNNPEEAVN
+73 LNEPEEAVN
-82 YLNEAIISGYQHAD
+82 YLNNAITSGYQEAD

-104 LQKLGKYKLAK
+104 LQKLGKYTLAK

-126 TNPLVKNLKASCDFA
+126 ANPLVKNLKASCDFA
-141 VRFSSQNPISPEE
+141 IRFSSQNPISPEE
-154 YIKGVNTAD
+154 YISGINTTD
-163 MEYGIGFYK
+163 LEYGIGFYK
-172 SGIIYATTSKDKDE
+172 SGIIYSKTSKDKDE
-186 YRSQMFFT
+186 YRSQMYFA
-194 DSSDEFSSSRSVDNM
+194 DYSDEFSSSRSVDNM
-209 IKSGKKPNMGTFA
+209 IKTGNKPNIGTFA
-222 IDTLNS
+222 VDTLNN

-265 RHTDAAHPALSENGK
+265 RHTDAAHPALSANGK
-280 RLYFTSNRSGGYGGS
+280 RLYFTSNRAGGYGGS

-352 AVIDGKSISGVQN
+352 AIIDGKSISGVQN

-372 SYDDINI
+372 SFDDINI

-393 RKTDTQDDIYRFKG
+393 RKTDTKDDVYRFKG

-417 VYDKKTGEPLSG
+417 VYDKKTGLPLSE

-435 GMGKSQTVQTNEEG
+435 GMGKSQTVQTNEDG

-471 SDIAMTKTEKTSI
+471 SDIAMAKTEKTSI

-515 INEDVMLYQDGKVVQ
+515 INEDVMLLQDGKVVQ

-563 SSKPFRYS
+563 SSRPFRYS
-571 ENDSNNS
+571 EGDSNNS

-587 AGNAYS
+587 AENAYS
-593 SEDKRYNKEGAVVG
+593 SDDKRYNKEGAVVG
-607 WGKEIFLYD
+607 WGREIFLYD

-659 THEYNDKLSDERAKS
+659 THEYNDKLSNERAKS
-674 VVDYLVEA
+674 VVDYLVSA
-682 GIDRTRLTWRGYG
+682 GIDSTRLSWKGYG

-700 IAKPATEGEHR
+700 IANPATEGEHR

>member
-1 MKVNRIH
+1 MKLNRIS
-8 IILCLLGLSLP
+8 IIFCLLGLSLTSFG
-19 IMASNISGNTEFLK
+19 SNITGNTEFLK
-33 RNYEGAIEEYKKTIN
+33 RNYEGAIVEYKETLSS
-48 ATDSTDSKDKSVA
+48 DSVKSDREA
-61 FAKFRVGECYSN
+61 FALYRIGECYSN
-73 LNNPEEAVN
+73 LNNAEEAVN
-82 YLNEAIISGYQHAD
+82 YLNDAIISGYQDAD

-141 VRFSSQNPISPEE
+141 IRFSTQNPISPEE
-154 YIKGVNTAD
+154 YIDGINTSD
-163 MEYGIGFYK
+163 LEYGIGFYK
-172 SGIIYATTSKDKDE
+172 SGIIYSSVTKSNDE
-186 YRSQMFFT
+186 YRSQMYFS
-194 DSSDEFSSSRSVDNM
+194 DSNDEYNTSRSVDNM
-209 IKSGKKPNMGTFA
+209 VKVGKKPNIGTFA
-222 IDTLNS
+222 VDTLND

-254 WKNKGVLPIGD
+254 WVNKGLFPIGD
-265 RHTDAAHPALSENGK
+265 RHTDAAHPALSANGK
-280 RLYFTSNRSGGYGGS
+280 RLYFTSNRAGGYGGS

-305 GKWDYKPINA
+305 GKWDYTPINA

-340 GGVGFGGYDLYS
+340 GQVGFGGFDLYS
-352 AVIDGKSISGVQN
+352 AIIDGKSISGVQN

-379 IVSEKNDEAFLISN
+379 IVSEKNDEALLISN
-393 RKTDTQDDIYRFKG
+393 RKTDTKDDVYRFKG

-417 VYDKKTGEPLSG
+417 VYDRKTGEPLSG
-429 AQVILN
+429 AQIIIN
-435 GMGKSQTVQTNEEG
+435 GMGKSQTAQTNEEG
-449 YYYAFVEAGDFYKLI
+449 YYYSFVEAGDFYKLI
-464 ASSMGYL
+464 ASSRGYL
-471 SDIAMTKTEKTSI
+471 SDIAMAKTEKTSI

-515 INEDVMLYQDGKVVQ
+515 INEDVMLLQDGNVVQ

-554 VNKPNFLSI
+554 VNKANFLSI

-571 ENDSNNS
+571 ETDSNNS

-587 AGNAYS
+587 STNAYS
-593 SEDKRYNKEGAVVG
+593 SEDKRYNKDGAIVG
-607 WGKEIFLYD
+607 WGREIFLYD
-616 IYYNFDSA
+616 IYYNFNSA

-632 ALDKIILLLQSN
+632 ALDRIILLLQSN

-659 THEYNDKLSDERAKS
+659 THEYNDKLSEARAKS
-674 VVDYLVEA
+674 VVDYLVNA
-682 GIDRTRLTWRGYG
+682 GINRTRLSWKGYG

>member
-1 MKVNRIH
+1 MKLNRIS
-8 IILCLLGLSLP
+8 IIFCLLGLALP
-19 IMASNISGNTEFLK
+19 SFGSNITGNTEFLK
-33 RNYEGAIEEYKKTIN
+33 RNYEGAIEEYKESLTN
-48 ATDSTDSKDKSVA
+48 DSTKKNSET
-61 FAKFRVGECYSN
+61 FALFRIGECYSN
-73 LNNPEEAVN
+73 LNNPQEAVN
-82 YLNEAIISGYQHAD
+82 YLNNAIISGYQKAD

-126 TNPLVKNLKASCDFA
+126 ANPQVKNLKASCDFA
-141 VRFSSQNPISPEE
+141 LRYSSQNPISPEE
-154 YIKGVNTAD
+154 HIEGINTSD
-163 MEYGIGFYK
+163 IEYGIGFYK
-172 SGIIYATTSKDKDE
+172 SGIIYASTTKSGGE
-186 YRSQMFFT
+186 YRSQMYFA
-194 DSSDEFSSSRSVDNM
+194 DSSTDYTTSRSVENM
-209 IKSGKKPNMGTFA
+209 VKTGKKPNIGTFA
-222 IDTLNS
+222 IDTLNN

-254 WKNKGVLPIGD
+254 WVNKGLLPIGD
-265 RHTDAAHPALSENGK
+265 RYTDAAHPALSANGK
-280 RLYFTSNRSGGYGGS
+280 RLYFTSNRAGGYGGS

-305 GKWDYKPINA
+305 GKWDYTPINA

-326 FPYVVGNTLIFASD
+326 FPYVVGSTLIFASD
-340 GGVGFGGYDLYS
+340 GQVGFGGYDLYS
-352 AVIDGKSISGVQN
+352 AIIDGKSISAVQN

-379 IVSEKNDEAFLISN
+379 IASEENDEAFLISN
-393 RKTDTQDDIYRFKG
+393 RKTESKDDIFRFKG

-435 GMGKSQTVQTNEEG
+435 GMGKSQTAHTNEEG

-464 ASSMGYL
+464 ASSIGYL
-471 SDIAMTKTEKTSI
+471 SDIAMAKTQKTSI

-515 INEDVMLYQDGKVVQ
+515 INEDVMLLQDGIVVQ

-563 SSKPFRYS
+563 SSKPFIYS

-587 AGNAYS
+587 TTNTS
-593 SEDKRYNKEGAVVG
+593 DDKRYNKEGAIVG
-607 WGKEIFLYD
+607 WGREIFLYD

-632 ALDKIILLLQSN
+632 ALDRIILLLQSN

-659 THEYNDKLSDERAKS
+659 THEYNDKLSEARAKS
-674 VVDYLVEA
+674 VVDYLVNA
-682 GIDRTRLTWRGYG
+682 GIDRARLSWKGYG

-700 IAKPATEGEHR
+700 IANPATEGEHR